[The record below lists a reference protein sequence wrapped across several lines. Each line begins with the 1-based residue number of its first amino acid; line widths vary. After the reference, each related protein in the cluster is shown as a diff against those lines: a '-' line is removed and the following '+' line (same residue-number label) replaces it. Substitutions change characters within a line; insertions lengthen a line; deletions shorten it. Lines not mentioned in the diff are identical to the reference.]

1 MARAIW
7 TTPDV
12 FAGRG
17 GARTGGGGGMTG
29 NLTLR
34 SIWDGAQAEVV
45 MRYTGTSHWYA
56 LAGSPVPCPSE
67 QDSRQLHQAV
77 VEAVRAGGGATV
89 PRYERVGRPAYM
101 A

>member
-7 TTPDV
+7 TTADV

-17 GARTGGGGGMTG
+17 GARTDEGGVMSG

-34 SIWDGAQAEVV
+34 TTWDGVQAEVAV
-45 MRYTGTSHWYA
+45 RYTGTSQWYA
-56 LAGSPVPCPSE
+56 LAGSPVTCLSQ

-77 VEAVRAGGGATV
+77 VDAVRAGGGATV
-89 PRYERVGRPAYM
+89 PRYDHVGWPARSR
-101 A
+101 